1 MVFNPH
7 IPYLSN
13 CVNGAWLCR
22 TNIEVLI
29 FILYGGILL
38 SNRSG
43 VGTSLHPYVTIPF
56 TWGLLWFISAEEEDI
71 RKQILFFTQF
81 QQFGG
86 KSYYRMCSLRWWQ
99 VLHPFTF
106 FPLIVLCAIKK
117 RTGQGPPI
125 GSAYLPLKASLN
137 FMFTSG
143 SPSPAVFLPL
153 VSAHKKGT
161 EVVKKCN
168 RQLLDGH
175 TPLHGNQVFLLYV
188 LYL

>member
-1 MVFNPH
+1 MVFNLH

-13 CVNGAWLCR
+13 CVSGAWLCR

-29 FILYGGILL
+29 FILYRGVLL

-43 VGTSLHPYVTIPF
+43 VGTSFHPYVTAPF
-56 TWGLLWFISAEEEDI
+56 TCGLLWFISVLKDI
-71 RKQILFFTQF
+71 RTQILFFTRVSIL
-81 QQFGG
+81 QQLGG
-86 KSYYRMCSLRWWQ
+86 KSYYKMRSLRWQQ

-153 VSAHKKGT
+153 VSAHKK
-161 EVVKKCN
+161 
-168 RQLLDGH
+168 
-175 TPLHGNQVFLLYV
+175 V
-188 LYL
+188 LRL